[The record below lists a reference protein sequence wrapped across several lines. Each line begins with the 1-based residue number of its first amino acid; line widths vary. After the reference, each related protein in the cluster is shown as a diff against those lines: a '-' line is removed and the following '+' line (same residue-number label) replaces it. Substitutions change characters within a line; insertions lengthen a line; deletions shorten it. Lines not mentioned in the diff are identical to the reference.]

1 MAKSV
6 KKSNTNAK
14 KSKKNAP
21 KKSVKK
27 PTKKTRKTPT
37 RVREPEVMRQ
47 PHDEK
52 AMRAQAAP
60 YPKTLQELTRVIGEL
75 VDGPHDYG
83 TAVYATSLAAT
94 AAFHFVASTL
104 GLSGFQ
110 ASCADLDVLRRTR
123 HYQGPFMVID
133 GANLLYPQYN
143 FHNDVDEFIQ
153 DNAAWAKEQAQKHIE
168 EHGGS
173 EAKFGGS
180 PRVWEHWQKLAAMEL
195 PKEDK

>member
-27 PTKKTRKTPT
+27 PTKKTPVLST
-37 RVREPEVMRQ
+37 RVRNPKVWQQRT
-47 PHDEK
+47 HDEK
-52 AMRAQAAP
+52 KMRAQAAP
-60 YPKTLQELTRVIGEL
+60 NPKTLQELTRVIDEL

-94 AAFHFVASTL
+94 AAFHFVAHTL

-110 ASCADLDVLRRTR
+110 ASVADLDVLRRTR
-123 HYQGPFMVID
+123 HYEGPFMVID
-133 GANLLYPQYN
+133 GSNLLYPQYDLHGN
-143 FHNDVDEFIQ
+143 LDEFIQ
-153 DNAAWAKEQAQKHIE
+153 DNAAWVKEQAQKKLDE
-168 EHGGS
+168 DHG
-173 EAKFGGS
+173 FGVS
-180 PRVWEHWQKLAAMEL
+180 PRVWEHWEKLAAMEL